1 MADWLRLSV
10 FGVTQFFMLIGLF
23 GSVFPVFPGIF
34 IMWLAALGYGI
45 VTKFTTLGLV
55 VFIIMTLLMIAAGVV
70 DNVFM
75 AAGSRK
81 GGAAWGTVAVAVI
94 AGVVGTIIFPPLGG
108 VIAAPLAVL
117 LLEYYRL
124 RDLQQALAAM
134 RGLATGWGLS
144 FIARFGIGL
153 AMMVLWWFWVWVG

>member
-1 MADWLRLSV
+1 
-10 FGVTQFFMLIGLF
+10 MLIGLF

-108 VIAAPLAVL
+108 LIAAPLAVL

-124 RDLQQALAAM
+124 RDLQLALAAM

-153 AMMVLWWFWVWVG
+153 AMMVLWWFWVWAG

>member
-108 VIAAPLAVL
+108 LIAAPLAVL

-124 RDLQQALAAM
+124 RDLQLALAAM

-153 AMMVLWWFWVWVG
+153 AMMVLWWFWVWAG

>member
-1 MADWLRLSV
+1 MADWLQLSV

-45 VTKFTTLGLV
+45 VTKFNTLGLV

-70 DNVFM
+70 DNLLM
-75 AAGSRK
+75 AAGTRK
-81 GGAAWGTVAVAVI
+81 GGTAWGTVAVAVI
-94 AGVVGTIIFPPLGG
+94 AGVVGTILFPPLGG
-108 VIAAPLAVL
+108 LIAAPLAVL

-124 RDLQQALAAM
+124 RDLQLAMAAL
-134 RGLATGWGLS
+134 RGLATGRGLS

-153 AMMVLWWFWVWVG
+153 AMMVLWWFWVWAG